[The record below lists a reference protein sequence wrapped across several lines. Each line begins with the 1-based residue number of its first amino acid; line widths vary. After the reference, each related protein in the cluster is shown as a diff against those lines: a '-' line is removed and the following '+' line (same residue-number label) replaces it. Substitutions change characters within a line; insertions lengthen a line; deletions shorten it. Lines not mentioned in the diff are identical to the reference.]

1 MKRFI
6 IALCALAA
14 AFTAFAQTPE
24 EIVSRMEKIM
34 EGHDNDGLI
43 MTVDLKIPIIGTMTT
58 RTWTLGDK
66 DRIEAEMMGVKL
78 ITWSD
83 GKTDWTYD
91 SKKNVVEIKHADEK
105 SSSNES
111 GDASMFDG
119 IVEGYDISIKK
130 EDAKA
135 WYLLC
140 KKSKSNKDKDAPKSM
155 DLVVEKGTFYPVSLT
170 TKVEGMTLVM
180 RDLAFGVTEK
190 DVTFNIADY
199 PGATI
204 DDKRK

>member
-14 AFTAFAQTPE
+14 AFTSFAQPPE

>member
-6 IALCALAA
+6 IALCALVA